1 MFNGSFVGGM
11 GFIGFMIRGL
21 LFRFNFGKWDKLVMF
36 VNNLFRFLGNG
47 IMLFN
52 VGFFGILFISIFG
65 GVVGCGLKDL
75 GVKLMGSLI
84 FIIFFFLIVLGV
96 GLLIILIGGGRV
108 CWFWLLIILI
118 LNGGLMLFRFIGI
131 FIIGVVGCSF
141 IFCSFGVFSILL
153 VISVLGFFDMG
164 ILRLVGFLFFL
175 MNGGF
180 IIIKLVMIFLF
191 CFFVFGF

>member
-36 VNNLFRFLGNG
+36 VNNLFRFLGSG

-84 FIIFFFLIVLGV
+84 FIIFFFFDSVRG
-96 GLLIILIGGGRV
+96 GIINNIN
-108 CWFWLLIILI
+108 WWW
-118 LNGGLMLFRFIGI
+118 
-131 FIIGVVGCSF
+131 
-141 IFCSFGVFSILL
+141 
-153 VISVLGFFDMG
+153 
-164 ILRLVGFLFFL
+164 
-175 MNGGF
+175 
-180 IIIKLVMIFLF
+180 
-191 CFFVFGF
+191 